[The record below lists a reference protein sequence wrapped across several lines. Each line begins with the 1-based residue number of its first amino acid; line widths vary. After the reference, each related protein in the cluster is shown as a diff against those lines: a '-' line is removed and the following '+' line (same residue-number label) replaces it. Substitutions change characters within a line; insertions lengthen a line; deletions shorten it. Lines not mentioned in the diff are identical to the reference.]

1 MEHKKMTS
9 RHELTP
15 ADILP
20 WAEYAKDRAEHRK
33 RLTAIKRNRRVEV
46 GPYVTFYFENFD
58 TMWIQVQEMLHIEK
72 GGEAQIADEL
82 AAYNPLVPKGKELVA
97 TFMIEIDDA
106 LRRARVLSQLGGVE
120 ETASIEVGGERVVGK
135 AEQDQDRTTAEGKA
149 SSVQFVHFPFTDA
162 QIAAFR
168 EPNTRVILGLSHPN
182 YSHMAVLSEA
192 TRAALAEDF
201 SLVRRSCALWRDS
214 INSPS
219 RSCASNVGRRPLAD
233 LSTLSAALVPRR
245 ASAGTAGE
253 RAETRRRASGPKPT
267 ARATV
272 PSPDNRS

>member
-1 MEHKKMTS
+1 MTS

-58 TMWIQVQEMLHIEK
+58 TMWLQVQEMLHIEK
-72 GGEAQIADEL
+72 GGAAQIADEL

-149 SSVQFVHFPFTDA
+149 SSVQFVHFPFTEA

-192 TRAALAEDF
+192 TRASLAQDF
-201 SLVRRSCALWRDS
+201 
-214 INSPS
+214 N
-219 RSCASNVGRRPLAD
+219 
-233 LSTLSAALVPRR
+233 
-245 ASAGTAGE
+245 
-253 RAETRRRASGPKPT
+253 
-267 ARATV
+267 
-272 PSPDNRS
+272 

>member
-1 MEHKKMTS
+1 MTS

-58 TMWIQVQEMLHIEK
+58 TMWLQVQEMLHIEK
-72 GGEAQIADEL
+72 GGAAQLADEL

-106 LRRARVLSQLGGVE
+106 LRRARVLAQLGGVE

-149 SSVQFVHFPFTDA
+149 SSVQFVHFPFTES

-192 TRAALAEDF
+192 TRASLAEDF
-201 SLVRRSCALWRDS
+201 A
-214 INSPS
+214 
-219 RSCASNVGRRPLAD
+219 
-233 LSTLSAALVPRR
+233 
-245 ASAGTAGE
+245 
-253 RAETRRRASGPKPT
+253 
-267 ARATV
+267 
-272 PSPDNRS
+272 

>member
-1 MEHKKMTS
+1 MTS

-20 WAEYAKDRAEHRK
+20 WAEYAKDRGEHRK

-58 TMWIQVQEMLHIEK
+58 TMWLQVQEMLHIEK
-72 GGEAQIADEL
+72 GGDAQVADEL
-82 AAYNPLVPKGKELVA
+82 AAYNPLIPKGKELVA

-149 SSVQFVHFPFTDA
+149 SSVQFVHFPFTEA

-192 TRAALAEDF
+192 TRASLAEDF
-201 SLVRRSCALWRDS
+201 
-214 INSPS
+214 N
-219 RSCASNVGRRPLAD
+219 
-233 LSTLSAALVPRR
+233 
-245 ASAGTAGE
+245 
-253 RAETRRRASGPKPT
+253 
-267 ARATV
+267 
-272 PSPDNRS
+272 

>member
-1 MEHKKMTS
+1 MTD
-9 RHELTP
+9 RHQLTA

-33 RLTAIKRNRRVEV
+33 RITALKRHRRVEV

-58 TMWIQVQEMLHIEK
+58 TMWLQVQEMLHIEK
-72 GGEAQIADEL
+72 GGEAQIIDEL
-82 AAYNPLVPKGKELVA
+82 AAYNPLIPKGNELVA

-106 LRRARVLSQLGGVE
+106 LRRARVLAQLGGVE
-120 ETASIEVGGERVVGK
+120 ETASIEVGGERVAGK

-149 SSVQFVHFPFTDA
+149 SSVQFVHFPFTKA

-192 TRAALAEDF
+192 TRASLAEDF
-201 SLVRRSCALWRDS
+201 A
-214 INSPS
+214 
-219 RSCASNVGRRPLAD
+219 
-233 LSTLSAALVPRR
+233 
-245 ASAGTAGE
+245 
-253 RAETRRRASGPKPT
+253 
-267 ARATV
+267 
-272 PSPDNRS
+272 